1 MSVHPPSIRP
11 DALPHPDPT
20 GAAGKT
26 SVVGA
31 LVQLLRSSLLRN
43 GYALVAN
50 TGLTAALGMAFWVL
64 AARLYPQEA
73 VGIGGVAIS
82 TMMSLSSFAQLNF
95 GNLLVRFVPSAGRG
109 AGRLILLAFAVG
121 TVVSVLAGGIFL
133 LFANAFMPQ
142 LGVLT
147 DGVLFACWFVA
158 ATVLWTIF
166 ALQDSALSGL
176 RQSVWVPLENTGY
189 SLVKIV
195 LVVLLAG
202 TGWGWQAL
210 LAAWTLPIVVFIAAV
225 NFLIFGWLLP
235 AHARGQKASQVL
247 DRRSVARFFGWD
259 YVCSIS
265 IMAAWICTPLLVLN
279 ISGAAESAYFY
290 VTWTIFTSLY
300 YVGQSMGI
308 SLLAEGASDRSR
320 LHSLAADAVVLT
332 ILPLAGFA
340 FAVVVFAP
348 LIMGLFGASY
358 VAGGAPIL
366 RVFALASLPSGFVA
380 LYLAFARTKGW
391 MASVAV
397 VGFAVFVLSQ
407 GIGAILL
414 YRYGPIGM
422 AVGWLAAYLI
432 ILAGIVV
439 YMTVGSGPQGVV
451 DGMFALAK
459 SSAGLAAHFRRHRA
473 ALAVEMPSEQA
484 ILSLLGQCGL
494 PEASDWRPLQGEAGQ
509 GLETIYLGK
518 PSDPRLPNANGRPA
532 QARAVLKVA
541 RTPAAMRMLDRSA
554 AKAAE
559 LCAAA
564 GSGKL
569 AFAVPQTLAIRRS
582 HDTVEAIEAVVEGE
596 DGATVLRNSVQQPVA
611 LAAVAR
617 AMGDMHERLAAGGGV
632 VGQEW
637 LEEWLELPAHRLKRS
652 PQTFLPPALRHRAIE
667 AFLGEQR
674 AFWKGYSRLGWC
686 HGALDAS
693 RITFAAKFKRPRKHA
708 PAKRAVAGI
717 AGWEGARRDAPD
729 GFDACCLALSM
740 RMLMRGEEIGEVA
753 REVMRGGRWDT
764 EEREWLLAGAL
775 EGAAS
780 SAWVYDARATRAR
793 VGLAWLH
800 HVAARL
806 EDTANLCHG
815 RLWVAANIDRVLV
828 EIAWEGAHR

>member
-1 MSVHPPSIRP
+1 MNIRPPSIRP
-11 DALPHPDPT
+11 DVSPQLEP
-20 GAAGKT
+20 AGLAT
-26 SVVGA
+26 RSSVVGA
-31 LVQLLRSSLLRN
+31 VVQLLKSSLLLN

-95 GNLLVRFVPSAGRG
+95 GNILVRFVPSAGRG
-109 AGRLILLAFAVG
+109 AGRLILFSFAVG
-121 TVVSVLAGGIFL
+121 AVVSVVAGGVFL

-142 LGVLT
+142 FGVLT
-147 DGVLFACWFVA
+147 HELRFAFLFVA
-158 ATVLWTIF
+158 ATMLWTIF

-189 SLVKIV
+189 ALAKIA

-210 LAAWTLPIVVFIAAV
+210 LAAWTLPIVVFVIAV

-235 AHARGQKASQVL
+235 AHARGQKAGQVL

-259 YVCSIS
+259 YVCAIS

-279 ISGAAESAYFY
+279 ISGATASAHFY
-290 VTWTIFTSLY
+290 VAWTIFTSLY
-300 YVGQSMGI
+300 YVGQSMGT
-308 SLLAEGASDRSR
+308 SLLAEGASDKSR
-320 LHSLAADAVVLT
+320 LHLLAADAVVLT
-332 ILPLAGFA
+332 VLPLAGFA
-340 FAVVVFAP
+340 VAVVVFAP

-358 VAGGAPIL
+358 VTGGASIL
-366 RVFALASLPSGFVA
+366 RLFALASLPAGLVA

-422 AVGWLAAYLI
+422 AVGWLAAYLM
-432 ILAGIVV
+432 ILAGIAV
-439 YMTVGSGPQGVV
+439 YMIIRSGPQGVV
-451 DGMFALAK
+451 DGLLALAR
-459 SSAGLAAHFRRHRA
+459 SSAGLAAHFRPHRA
-473 ALAVEMPSEQA
+473 APVFVMPSEQGL
-484 ILSLLGQCGL
+484 LSLLGQSGS
-494 PEASDWRPLQGEAGQ
+494 PEASDWRPLQAEAGPD
-509 GLETIYLGK
+509 LDMIYLGK
-518 PSDPRLPNANGRPA
+518 PSRSGLLIGAKRA

-541 RTPAAMRMLDRSA
+541 RGPGAIRMLEQAA
-554 AKAAE
+554 AKSAE
-559 LCAAA
+559 LRAEARRH
-564 GSGKL
+564 KL
-569 AFAVPQTLAIRRS
+569 AFEIPQILAIRRS
-582 HDTVEAIEAVVEGE
+582 HETVESLEALAEGE
-596 DGATVLRNSVQQPVA
+596 GGAIVLRNPVQRPAA
-611 LAAVAR
+611 LAVVAR
-617 AMGDMHERLAAGGGV
+617 AIGDMHERATAGAV
-632 VGQEW
+632 VGEDW
-637 LEEWLELPAHRLKRS
+637 IGEWLELPARRLERAA
-652 PQTFLPPALRHRAIE
+652 QTFLPSAQRHRAIE

-674 AFWKGYSRLGWC
+674 AFWHGYSRLGWC

-693 RITFAAKFKRPRKHA
+693 KITFSTKVRRARKHA
-708 PAKRAVAGI
+708 PAKPSLAGI
-717 AGWEGARRDAPD
+717 SGWDRARSDAPD
-729 GFDACCLALSM
+729 GFDACHFALSM
-740 RMLMRGEEIGEVA
+740 RMLLRGSEIGDVA
-753 REVMRGGRWDT
+753 RELVCAGCWEA

-780 SAWVYDARATRAR
+780 SAWVYDERATRAR
-793 VGLAWLH
+793 VGLAWLN

-806 EDTANLCHG
+806 EDTVGLCHS
-815 RLWVAANIDRVLV
+815 RLWVASNVDRVLV
-828 EIAWEGAHR
+828 DIARKGAHP